1 MVAVADPVA
10 RVGAATSVLDVNGVG
25 KSYGAGPAAQV
36 AIADISFSVG
46 KGEFV
51 SIVGPS
57 GCGKTTLIKLIAG
70 LMKPSGGT
78 IRLFDQQVVSVPKD
92 LSVVFQDYSRSLFP
106 WLRVASNVAFPLKS
120 LPIATPEREQRV
132 HAALEAVGL
141 AAHKQKYP
149 WELSGGMQQ
158 RVALAR
164 AIACQP
170 RLLLMDEP
178 FASVDAQTRADLEDL
193 TLKVHRDLGM
203 TTLFITHDIDE
214 SVYLANRVI
223 VLGHSPGRV
232 LAEVVIDLPA
242 TRDQIATKE
251 LDAFVR
257 LRAEVARLVRA
268 AARGDASAF
277 QTTAL
282 QTTAF
287 QTQGR
292 D

>member
-1 MVAVADPVA
+1 MDAPVTELAA
-10 RVGAATSVLDVNGVG
+10 RGRSSVLEVKGVG
-25 KSYGAGPAAQV
+25 KSYGSGPGASV
-36 AIADISFSVG
+36 AISDVSFAVG
-46 KGEFV
+46 EGEFV

-70 LMKPSGGT
+70 LMKPSAGT
-78 IRLFDQQVVSVPKD
+78 IQLFGQTVTSVPND

-106 WLRVASNVAFPLKS
+106 WLRVAPNVAFPLKS
-120 LPIATPEREQRV
+120 LPIGADERKRRV
-132 HAALEAVGL
+132 GSALEAVGL
-141 AAHKQKYP
+141 AAHAQRYP

-164 AIACQP
+164 AIAYQP

-193 TLKVHRDLGM
+193 SLRVHRDLGM

-214 SVYLANRVI
+214 SIYLANRVI

-232 LAEVVIDLPA
+232 LAEVVVELPA
-242 TRDQIATKE
+242 TRDQIATRE

-257 LRAEVARLVRA
+257 LRGDVARLVRA
-268 AARGDASAF
+268 AAKGEQHVYHSA
-277 QTTAL
+277 
-282 QTTAF
+282 
-287 QTQGR
+287 QGR
-292 D
+292 DQAPQ